1 MPAYADIVS
10 RVSVMKDYAWQ
21 NDYDS
26 IRVFILNEMF
36 GYDDSKLREFVN
48 AELLRAAPH
57 DGCYWDFVTHAD
69 DGVFVVVPVVEDA
82 YVYKNTLPGVLYL

>member
-1 MPAYADIVS
+1 MSSYPHTMS
-10 RVSVMKDYAWQ
+10 RVSAIKDYAWT

-36 GYDDSKLREFVN
+36 GYDESKLREFVIT
-48 AELLRAAPH
+48 ELLSAAPH

-69 DGVFVVVPVVEDA
+69 DGIFVVVPVIESA
-82 YVYKNTLPGVLYL
+82 CYKNTLPGALYL